1 MRALFADSGY
11 WIAHMYPS
19 DQLHE
24 RAREVAT
31 SLESVQIV
39 TTQMVLTETLNFMAG
54 LGELRRRFA
63 AQMVQEL
70 EHSPDVEVIP
80 QTDAQFKAALER
92 YASRSDQN
100 WSLTDCA
107 SFLLM
112 EERGINEALAY
123 DRDFEQA
130 GFVALLR
137 ENEG

>member
-11 WIAHMYPS
+11 RIAHMYPS

-24 RAREVAT
+24 RAREVAA

-39 TTQMVLTETLNFMAG
+39 TTQMVLTEALNFMAR

-80 QTDAQFKAALER
+80 QTDA
-92 YASRSDQN
+92 
-100 WSLTDCA
+100 
-107 SFLLM
+107 
-112 EERGINEALAY
+112 
-123 DRDFEQA
+123 
-130 GFVALLR
+130 
-137 ENEG
+137 